1 MKIDRIYYNWHQ
13 GDMCEEYYCYRI
25 GMKAPNGKT
34 PVKIVEHTPTD
45 IGLKWYYNVY
55 FEDGAMS
62 RLFNPRMKLY
72 SRKKMIN
79 KCQSLQ

>member
-13 GDMCEEYYCYRI
+13 GDMCEEYSYYEV
-25 GMKAPNGKT
+25 GVMAPNGKT

-55 FEDGAMS
+55 FKDGAMS
-62 RLFNPRMKLY
+62 RLFNPNEVIFEKEDG
-72 SRKKMIN
+72 K
-79 KCQSLQ
+79 